1 MPNKRDQDAR
11 NRIRLVVN
19 RGEVDKQSIQPT
31 CHVAAPKPGNLLIRT
46 LGTGYRR
53 PAAKEKL
60 LEHFPQ
66 A

>member
-1 MPNKRDQDAR
+1 MSNKCDQEAR

-19 RGEVDKQSIQPT
+19 RGDVDKQSIQPT
-31 CHVAAPKPGNLLIRT
+31 CHGVAPKPGNLLIRT

>member
-1 MPNKRDQDAR
+1 MSNKCDQDAR

-31 CHVAAPKPGNLLIRT
+31 CHVATPKPGNLLIRT

>member
-31 CHVAAPKPGNLLIRT
+31 CHVAAPKPGNLLGRT
-46 LGTGYRR
+46 LALTQKTCRKGEI
-53 PAAKEKL
+53 A
-60 LEHFPQ
+60 
-66 A
+66 